1 MTQSHGHTQ
10 SSTEEG
16 LNDATKGE
24 QEDKVFEEIL
34 ATIKDSNGFQIAVNS
49 AIQSAYNRNEQV
61 KAYLGDKLTQRENK
75 RVKNLC
81 LKIIRH
87 ANIEV
92 VKYKPQL
99 VVRWSSLQIEP
110 QSHDQ
115 PAANNEDEGATIQ

>member
-1 MTQSHGHTQ
+1 MQ

-16 LNDATKGE
+16 LNDATNGE
-24 QEDKVFEEIL
+24 EEGKVLEKIL
-34 ATIKDSNGFQIAVNS
+34 TIIKDSNGFQIAVNS
-49 AIQSAYNRNEQV
+49 AIQSAYNRNDLV
-61 KAYLGDKLTQRENK
+61 KAYLGDKTTQRENK

-87 ANIEV
+87 TNIEV

-99 VVRWSSLQIEP
+99 VVKWSSLQTEQ

-115 PAANNEDEGATIQ
+115 PLAQNH